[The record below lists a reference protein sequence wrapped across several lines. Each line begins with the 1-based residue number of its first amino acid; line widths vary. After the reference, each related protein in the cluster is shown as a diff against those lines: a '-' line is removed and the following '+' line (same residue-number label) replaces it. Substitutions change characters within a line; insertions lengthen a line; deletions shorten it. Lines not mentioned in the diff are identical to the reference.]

1 MCSSDLYNAE
11 TGYTVAMSAYRVKE
25 DIKSDVD
32 DIVKM
37 CEMSYKGYLQAI
49 ENMQVDYNNY
59 IDLTKLN

>member
-1 MCSSDLYNAE
+1 MYNAE

>member
-1 MCSSDLYNAE
+1 
-11 TGYTVAMSAYRVKE
+11 MSAYRVKE

-37 CEMSYKGYLQAI
+37 CEMSYKGYLQVI